1 MLALWTPKIVDASD
15 RASFASHSDTISQPQ
30 ISPVWSCSDMF
41 GKSRHFLRTIRK
53 GAAILPRSQELASI
67 FDATEGESDDT
78 KSAIRGR
85 DLQKKTDKTFAN
97 LFLHVF
103 PIISGVQTIEY
114 VSLLSCD
121 TSDIE

>member
-1 MLALWTPKIVDASD
+1 
-15 RASFASHSDTISQPQ
+15 
-30 ISPVWSCSDMF
+30 MF
-41 GKSRHFLRTIRK
+41 GKSKHFLRTIRK

-67 FDATEGESDDT
+67 FDAREGESDDT

-85 DLQKKTDKTFAN
+85 DLQKKKDKTFSN

>member
-1 MLALWTPKIVDASD
+1 
-15 RASFASHSDTISQPQ
+15 
-30 ISPVWSCSDMF
+30 
-41 GKSRHFLRTIRK
+41 LRTIRK

-67 FDATEGESDDT
+67 FDAREGESDDT

-85 DLQKKTDKTFAN
+85 DLQKKKDKTFSN